1 MPPLER
7 MPIFTL
13 SKKEKSKM
21 GIYTEYL
28 NKNMTPLVME
38 AERKRLLTLISSL
51 RGNRDVLVYASD
63 ASKSEAPIGI
73 DNADLLPFQ
82 DQLSNLKGKD
92 IDIIIDTPGGLA
104 EVVEDMVKLVRGKH
118 NHVGIIVPGSA
129 KSAGT
134 IFAMAAD
141 EILMGPASSLG
152 PIDAQ
157 IMMGSKRFSAEA
169 FLEGLEK
176 IKKEVIKNGLNLA
189 YVPILQ
195 NISPGEI
202 QHCENAQ
209 SFSQT
214 LVSKWLEKYKFSTWV
229 KHSSSGAPVTQQE
242 KIDKAKDIAA
252 RLCNHSNWLTH
263 GRSIKIGDLTSM
275 GLLITDYSANI
286 QLNDAITRY
295 YTLLR
300 MTFDSSP
307 AVYKIFETATSQI
320 LKQFVQMQQVS
331 GPVPFGGPIP
341 LGTPLP
347 AGSPA
352 QLQQA
357 KKVNINVNCVKCG
370 TGQSVQGNLEPNI
383 PYEKGQVPYPIEN
396 DIIKCVNCGTDLNL
410 RDARVN
416 IEAQTGKK
424 IVK

>member
-1 MPPLER
+1 M
-7 MPIFTL
+7 
-13 SKKEKSKM
+13 
-21 GIYTEYL
+21 
-28 NKNMTPLVME
+28 
-38 AERKRLLTLISSL
+38 
-51 RGNRDVLVYASD
+51 LVYASD

-134 IFAMAAD
+134 IFAMAGD

-229 KHSSSGAPVTQQE
+229 KHSSSGATVTQQE

-252 RLCNHSNWLTH
+252 KLCNHSNWLTH

-275 GLLITDYSANI
+275 GL
-286 QLNDAITRY
+286 
-295 YTLLR
+295 
-300 MTFDSSP
+300 
-307 AVYKIFETATSQI
+307 
-320 LKQFVQMQQVS
+320 
-331 GPVPFGGPIP
+331 
-341 LGTPLP
+341 
-347 AGSPA
+347 
-352 QLQQA
+352 
-357 KKVNINVNCVKCG
+357 
-370 TGQSVQGNLEPNI
+370 
-383 PYEKGQVPYPIEN
+383 
-396 DIIKCVNCGTDLNL
+396 
-410 RDARVN
+410 
-416 IEAQTGKK
+416 
-424 IVK
+424 